1 MLNSTIQLKIK
12 QRLNKL
18 DSQDYDNLE
27 CWHIVEAFNKAQVEW
42 CRRQLHGFNQFKEG
56 DEQSNRRID
65 DLQILL
71 TSANLILTDKENYSF
86 GTIPTDYFQWK
97 RITVHAK
104 SECCPDKRMVV
115 YLVEEGNLDIILKDA
130 NKRPSFEWGET
141 VATMRDGKLFVY
153 TNEEFEVTK
162 GDFIYYRQPRR
173 IEISGCVDPYTGIT
187 STTDVISEFKDDVVE
202 VMIDEAAS
210 ILAGDMEI
218 FTQYQR
224 EQQRVEQNN

>member
-71 TSANLILTDKENYSF
+71 TEYIKH
-86 GTIPTDYFQWK
+86 K
-97 RITVHAK
+97 
-104 SECCPDKRMVV
+104 
-115 YLVEEGNLDIILKDA
+115 
-130 NKRPSFEWGET
+130 
-141 VATMRDGKLFVY
+141 
-153 TNEEFEVTK
+153 
-162 GDFIYYRQPRR
+162 YYVGFCMLHNR
-173 IEISGCVDPYTGIT
+173 
-187 STTDVISEFKDDVVE
+187 K
-202 VMIDEAAS
+202 
-210 ILAGDMEI
+210 I
-218 FTQYQR
+218 FLG
-224 EQQRVEQNN
+224 